1 MSNVCHQAL
10 KNLSLQM
17 ESVLL
22 ADNNPRVSMDG
33 IRSFNVDLTCCQSE
47 LYSLMVSSLLLL
59 TPVQSL

>member
-22 ADNNPRVSMDG
+22 ADNPKVSMDG

-47 LYSLMVSSLLLL
+47 L
-59 TPVQSL
+59 